1 MPSAASG
8 FCAPTIIVLVLA
20 IIGIIFQIYEV
31 AIKPQKGMHT
41 LVLILSLICC
51 AIVVWGF
58 HTLCSCRRE
67 DWAWGIIGLKILAGI
82 TTAISISLQSCKIGE
97 MCEGSMEMN

>member
-1 MPSAASG
+1 MPSVASG
-8 FCAPTIIVLVLA
+8 FCAPTIIVLILA

-41 LVLILSLICC
+41 LVLILSLICS

-58 HTLCSCRRE
+58 HTLCSFNQE
-67 DWAWGIIGLKILAGI
+67 GWAWGIIGLKILSGI
-82 TTAISISLQSCKIGE
+82 TLALSMTLHSCKIS
-97 MCEGSMEMN
+97 MQCAGSMQMK